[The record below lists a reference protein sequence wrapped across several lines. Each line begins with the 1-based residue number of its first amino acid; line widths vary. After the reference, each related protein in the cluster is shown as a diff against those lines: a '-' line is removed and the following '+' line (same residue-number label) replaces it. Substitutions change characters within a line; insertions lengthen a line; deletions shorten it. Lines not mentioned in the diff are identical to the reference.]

1 MCGRYT
7 LTINELDFEDH
18 FSKKLAFHFEPK
30 YNVLPT
36 HQMPI
41 ITADQQQI
49 HLAHWGLLPHQ
60 HKQPLINAR
69 SETATTLPTFKNLI
83 QKNRCLIPADSFIEW
98 DHSAIHQPY
107 RIMLADTRLFCFA
120 GLYQE
125 IVAEGVKTRY
135 YTIITTSAN
144 KQMSWIHDRMPLIV
158 DKSQEIDWLASNK
171 NWENVIQTPLQQTLN
186 IIPISPRINGS
197 KANDAELLAPTNAP
211 PTLF

>member
-41 ITADQQQI
+41 ITADQQKI
-49 HLAHWGLLPHQ
+49 HLAHWGLLQHQ
-60 HKQPLINAR
+60 RKQPMINAR
-69 SETATTLPTFKNLI
+69 SETATTLPSFKYLT

-120 GLYQE
+120 GLYQD
-125 IVAEGVKTRY
+125 IVNEGIKTRY
-135 YTIITTSAN
+135 FTIITTSSN
-144 KQMSWIHDRMPLIV
+144 KQMSWIHERMPLII
-158 DKSQEIDWLASNK
+158 DQFQEIDWLESDQNWK
-171 NWENVIQTPLQQTLN
+171 NILQTVPQQRLN
-186 IIPISPRINGS
+186 IIPISSKINGS
-197 KANDAELLAPTNAP
+197 KANNAELLTPTNPP